1 MLLDPSDG
9 LSSFDTL
16 TIGRRQCDRT
26 EMARKNN
33 SPIGASHAESM
44 EQRARKSAAYKA
56 ALQEQKP
63 YEDFARLVI
72 QKRMQLDLTQEEL
85 AKRMGTSHS
94 VVSRL
99 ESGQHR
105 FSFATMRKLAKALD
119 THLVYGFQDE
129 GPNSKSQGTP
139 KRELVVT
146 A

>member
-1 MLLDPSDG
+1 
-9 LSSFDTL
+9 
-16 TIGRRQCDRT
+16 
-26 EMARKNN
+26 MARKKH
-33 SPIGASHAESM
+33 SPIGASHSESM
-44 EQRARKSAAYKA
+44 EKQARKSAAYRQ
-56 ALQEQKP
+56 ALEEQLP
-63 YEDFARLVI
+63 YEQFARLVI
-72 QKRMQLDLTQEEL
+72 RKRMQLGLTQQQL

-129 GPNSKSQGTP
+129 APDSGSQRAP
-139 KRELVVT
+139 KRELVVS

>member
-1 MLLDPSDG
+1 M
-9 LSSFDTL
+9 
-16 TIGRRQCDRT
+16 DRT

-33 SPIGASHAESM
+33 SPIGTSHSEGM

-56 ALQEQKP
+56 ALEEQKP
-63 YEDFARLVI
+63 YEEFARLVI
-72 QKRMQLDLTQEEL
+72 QKRMQLGLTQEEL
-85 AKRMGTSHS
+85 AKRMETSHS

-129 GPNSKSQGTP
+129 APSSKSRRTP
-139 KRELVVT
+139 KRDLVVAT
-146 A
+146 